1 MHLYSAAVCIFSC
14 QRFLSVLAN
23 PYYNNVEKLQGHVVY
38 RFVRKTFAN
47 RWRVEF
53 ATLIKYYADQGI
65 PIPQSHLKMPSNM
78 PLSCLLGCVD
88 VEELLPVEDVPDK
101 YLSGYAK
108 SLRFVLKINHQK
120 RLLLPLS
127 IDLSSAKSNVITL
140 QKALIESAKLQDPRS
155 PKFSL
160 PPISMVEIVQY
171 KEERKRKQLAKQKIS
186 KKKGIHDLHEE
197 KFQDNKNSSSISDG
211 SINDVVIVWFR
222 QDFRIFDNPALYE
235 AAKTGK
241 KLVCVY
247 IHPST
252 KEEAGWPLG
261 GAAKLWLHDT
271 LHDLS
276 VLLLKKF
283 RLRLLVANAANFDN
297 GTAGALCSVVN
308 QLKAKYVYFN
318 RVYEPWKC
326 KNDTLIKQC

>member
-1 MHLYSAAVCIFSC
+1 M
-14 QRFLSVLAN
+14 
-23 PYYNNVEKLQGHVVY
+23 
-38 RFVRKTFAN
+38 
-47 RWRVEF
+47 
-53 ATLIKYYADQGI
+53 
-65 PIPQSHLKMPSNM
+65 
-78 PLSCLLGCVD
+78 
-88 VEELLPVEDVPDK
+88 
-101 YLSGYAK
+101 
-108 SLRFVLKINHQK
+108 
-120 RLLLPLS
+120 
-127 IDLSSAKSNVITL
+127 
-140 QKALIESAKLQDPRS
+140 IESAKLQDPRS

-252 KEEAGWPLG
+252 EEEGQRGDKSEDHLQDRSEQVDG
-261 GAAKLWLHDT
+261 Q
-271 LHDLS
+271 
-276 VLLLKKF
+276 
-283 RLRLLVANAANFDN
+283 
-297 GTAGALCSVVN
+297 TALEEMPRWV
-308 QLKAKYVYFN
+308 
-318 RVYEPWKC
+318 
-326 KNDTLIKQC
+326 